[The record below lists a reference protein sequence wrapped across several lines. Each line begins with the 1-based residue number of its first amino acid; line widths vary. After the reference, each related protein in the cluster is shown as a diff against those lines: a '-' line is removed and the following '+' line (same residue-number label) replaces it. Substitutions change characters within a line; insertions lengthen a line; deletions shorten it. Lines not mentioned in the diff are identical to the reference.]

1 MSGLFGSEYG
11 SKLKSLPDISK
22 WNTCNVK
29 YLGGCYKNIW
39 TLTPLTN
46 FEINNNSENNGNY
59 LESGMFNKC
68 YELSYLPDISKWNTN
83 NVINI
88 SYLFS
93 RWESLSS
100 LPDISKWEIN
110 NVNNMSYLLSGCY
123 KLSSLP
129 DISKWDTNNVVKL
142 NHLFSEC
149 KSL

>member
-1 MSGLFGSEYG
+1 MSFLFYNCYNLESLPDISKWNTENVINMSGLFGSEYG
-11 SKLKSLPDISK
+11 SKLKSIPDISK
-22 WNTCNVK
+22 WDACNVK

-39 TLTPLTN
+39 LLTPLTN

-93 RWESLSS
+93 RCESFL
-100 LPDISKWEIN
+100 
-110 NVNNMSYLLSGCY
+110 YL
-123 KLSSLP
+123 
-129 DISKWDTNNVVKL
+129 IFL
-142 NHLFSEC
+142 NG
-149 KSL
+149 K